1 MCRLPLPRR
10 SSSRREG
17 KEPSVE
23 TICIRCYDEGFAVRT
38 KFVIGTYHVGAIEGE
53 RTNWR
58 FADGAAAWGI
68 TATEGT
74 FPADPIPVANMSG
87 SGWRMPLTLCVPG
100 GIYASV
106 FEAHV
111 ENYPR
116 SYILLPPL
124 SALFRTILI
133 GLTAVAKAFRITGSH
148 TALLILRIP

>member
-1 MCRLPLPRR
+1 MPRR
-10 SSSRREG
+10 YSSRREG

-58 FADGAAAWGI
+58 
-68 TATEGT
+68 
-74 FPADPIPVANMSG
+74 
-87 SGWRMPLTLCVPG
+87 MPLTLCVPG

-133 GLTAVAKAFRITGSH
+133 GLAAVAKAFRITGSH
-148 TALLILRIP
+148 IALLILRIP